1 MGPLEKANTFND
13 NFASVFTLED
23 NRTPRSSQ
31 QVKENVMLSDFEFSP
46 VKVYRALRSLKSK
59 CSYGPDG
66 LPVSSV
72 SHCHLWLFIFYSSH
86 QTGILSSCW
95 LEALENP
102 VFKKGATSGL
112 YH

>member
-72 SHCHLWLFIFYSSH
+72 SHCHSVVIYFLFFTPDWYLVIMLARSIRKPS
-86 QTGILSSCW
+86 I
-95 LEALENP
+95 
-102 VFKKGATSGL
+102 
-112 YH
+112 